1 MEKQSLLFRLK
12 SIKLV
17 RVLAFPPINAI
28 RGFRLFAYQFTKE
41 AGKVRR
47 LKGSHTGERCFI
59 IGNGPSLK
67 AEDLSKLKGE
77 YCFAANR
84 IYKIFPETDWRP
96 QSYLCVDSYVLNDIA
111 KDVEK
116 LKVPYIFIQMEGKKK
131 RLKNSQS
138 QIIYIN
144 NYCPYLV
151 DRYKRLKVKFSR
163 DVSHHFVAGGT
174 VVYTAIQLAAY
185 MGFREIYLLGVD
197 HNYSK
202 KMDAKGNL
210 IVDPSIQDY
219 FGSLKPN
226 DYSIQN
232 IETST
237 NAYKT
242 ARRYC
247 EKHGILIK
255 NLTNGGKLEVFR
267 RGELDT
273 VLKCQKGKG

>member
-1 MEKQSLLFRLK
+1 MVSR
-12 SIKLV
+12 
-17 RVLAFPPINAI
+17 
-28 RGFRLFAYQFTKE
+28 
-41 AGKVRR
+41 KV
-47 LKGSHTGERCFI
+47 
-59 IGNGPSLK
+59 
-67 AEDLSKLKGE
+67 
-77 YCFAANR
+77 
-84 IYKIFPETDWRP
+84 
-96 QSYLCVDSYVLNDIA
+96 
-111 KDVEK
+111 
-116 LKVPYIFIQMEGKKK
+116 
-131 RLKNSQS
+131 
-138 QIIYIN
+138 
-144 NYCPYLV
+144 
-151 DRYKRLKVKFSR
+151 
-163 DVSHHFVAGGT
+163 
-174 VVYTAIQLAAY
+174 
-185 MGFREIYLLGVD
+185 REIYLLGVD